1 MTIFEWFVD
10 SMTNYPEFAGETD
23 VVVVVNW
30 ICTGTD
36 GVNTARTA
44 GATGIPFIADDP
56 FIPYADLTNDI
67 VIGWVQDALGVDG
80 VTDVTDNLDGQLVAL
95 ATPQVTQPL
104 PWG

>member
-1 MTIFEWFVD
+1 MTLYTWSVD
-10 SMTNYPEFAGETD
+10 SMTNYPEFAGETN
-23 VVVVVNW
+23 VVTVVNW

-44 GATGIPFIADDP
+44 GATGIPPVADDP

-67 VIGWVQDALGVDG
+67 VIEWVHNALGTIGVDN
-80 VTDVTDNLDGQLVAL
+80 VQNDIDGQIYVA
-95 ATPQVTQPL
+95 ANPQVTQPL